1 MAPASTASATA
12 SCLVRRQTLED
23 PDDRD
28 GRVARVVR
36 LAQAGDPEAIAFL
49 YQRYAGNICGYV
61 YSIVG
66 DEHEADTGSAS
77 TWSAAE
83 PRATHSP

>member
-23 PDDRD
+23 RD
-28 GRVARVVR
+28 GRVARAVR

-83 PRATHSP
+83 ARATHRP